1 MRAGLADAV
10 QAPRACAAAC
20 PPIVIALAGVC
31 LSMKQAE
38 GYVKMPSTEPPVPSN
53 VARDSVRRYL
63 VVADRATGE
72 SAFSITFPAFP
83 GLTSVALCDADI
95 ESQARDALATV
106 AEAFLE
112 DARPCCRA
120 SKAMHCRLSTESAF
134 TTRGGFSWLS
144 RRGNA
149 GENLPPI
156 CGHSADIFRTTFAAP

>member
-1 MRAGLADAV
+1 VRAGLADAV

-95 ESQARDALATV
+95 ESQACDALATM
-106 AEAFLE
+106 AKAFLE
-112 DARPCCRA
+112 DGEDPPPSVEGDALP
-120 SKAMHCRLSTESAF
+120 AF
-134 TTRGGFSWLS
+134 DRIDPHDTRGFLVAVETGK
-144 RRGNA
+144 RG
-149 GENLPPI
+149 
-156 CGHSADIFRTTFAAP
+156 

>member
-1 MRAGLADAV
+1 
-10 QAPRACAAAC
+10 
-20 PPIVIALAGVC
+20 
-31 LSMKQAE
+31 MKQAE

-95 ESQARDALATV
+95 ESQACDALATM
-106 AEAFLE
+106 AK
-112 DARPCCRA
+112 A
-120 SKAMHCRLSTESAF
+120 SKVMPCRRSTESTL

>member
-1 MRAGLADAV
+1 
-10 QAPRACAAAC
+10 
-20 PPIVIALAGVC
+20 
-31 LSMKQAE
+31 
-38 GYVKMPSTEPPVPSN
+38 MP
-53 VARDSVRRYL
+53 SVRRYL
-63 VVADRATGE
+63 AVADQAPGE
-72 SAFSITFPAFP
+72 SAFSITFPALP

-144 RRGNA
+144 TRGIA
-149 GENLPPI
+149 GENLPP
-156 CGHSADIFRTTFAAP
+156 CAYRPTLAEFRGLSSVGVIRPVKPQ